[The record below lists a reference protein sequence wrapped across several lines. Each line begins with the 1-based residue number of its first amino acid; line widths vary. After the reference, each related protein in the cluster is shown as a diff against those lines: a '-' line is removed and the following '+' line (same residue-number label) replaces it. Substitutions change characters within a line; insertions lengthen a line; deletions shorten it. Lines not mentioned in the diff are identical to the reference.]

1 MKICVFGAAGKS
13 IDEKYIVAVEKMGEA
28 LAKRGHSLVFGA
40 GSTGCMGAAERG
52 FRRGGSTVH
61 GVVPEF
67 FKQDLS
73 EFVDW
78 DCDELTLTK
87 TMRDR
92 KMVME
97 DLADAFIVTPGGA
110 GTFEEFFEVLT
121 LKQLGQHRKPIAMF
135 NVDGYYDSLI
145 STIEYSISLDFIK
158 PKCRT
163 LYKLF
168 DEIEPMIDYIE
179 NDSMNGFTVHDLK

>member
-13 IDEKYIVAVEKMGEA
+13 IDEKYIDAVEKMGEA

-121 LKQLGQHRKPIAMF
+121 LKQLGQHRKPIALF

-145 STIEYSISLDFIK
+145 SAIEYSISLDFIK

-179 NDSMNGFTVHDLK
+179 NDNMNGFTVHDLK